1 MEELSQEGNV
11 TGQMEDSSFQQNNK
25 RGRYWILCEVVLI
38 TAVILVLVGLL
49 MIPTV
54 YYFFAL
60 PDSAVLQVRC

>member
-11 TGQMEDSSFQQNNK
+11 TGETEYSSFQQDDK

-38 TAVILVLVGLL
+38 TSVILVLVGVL

-54 YYFFAL
+54 IFAL
-60 PDSAVLQVRC
+60 QDSSVLQVRC